1 MFQISRKRERV
12 IDTYLYIHP
21 NVYLFVVFS
30 FVRHYYTMDSN
41 DSNLYYKVICFKV
54 LNASGRLMM
63 VQREE
68 YDVDED
74 NNPVSVFL
82 IIVNP

>member
-1 MFQISRKRERV
+1 
-12 IDTYLYIHP
+12 
-21 NVYLFVVFS
+21 
-30 FVRHYYTMDSN
+30 MDSN